1 MTRVPRRRPG
11 FTLIELLVVIAI
23 IGILMALLL
32 PAIQKVREAANK
44 MLCASNLRQIG
55 IAAHNYH
62 NDFNKLPFGH
72 IGPKVNESFQT
83 APGYGGSSEGGPNQW
98 IGHLPVLLPYLE
110 QDALGRIVSSQV
122 RFDTKANAMP
132 WWEPYPNRPN
142 YTAAKNALKM
152 LRCPADGGTTAGFT
166 TLGIHYYNRASDGRA
181 TISVWYE
188 DYVGVE
194 TFKPFGKTNYVG
206 VGGSGK
212 GSSSFY
218 AKYEGLLCNRSETTL
233 GQASSADG
241 TSNTLLYGEVSGQN
255 SWWVPQSPLRG
266 DVIQNSWMG
275 SGSLPT
281 IWGMDRGDKAWF
293 IQFSSFHAG
302 GVQFC
307 FGDGA
312 VRTIR
317 FGDTKTSGTTDWYV
331 LMQLGGLRDGL
342 NADTTS
348 ILD

>member
-1 MTRVPRRRPG
+1 MYRASRLRPG

-62 NDFNKLPFGH
+62 NDFNKLPPGH
-72 IGPKVNESFQT
+72 LGPTVNESFQT
-83 APGYGGSSEGGPNQW
+83 APGYGGTSEGGPNQW
-98 IGHLPVLLPYLE
+98 VGHLPMVLPYME
-110 QDALGRIVSSQV
+110 QDALGRIVASQV
-122 RFDTKANAMP
+122 RFDRKANALP
-132 WWEPYPNRPN
+132 WWEPYPNRAN
-142 YTAAKNALKM
+142 YTAAKTPLKM
-152 LRCPADGGTTAGFT
+152 YRCPADGGGVAGFT
-166 TLGIHYYNRASDGRA
+166 VLGIHYYNRASDGRA
-181 TISVWYE
+181 TLSVWYE

-194 TFKPFGKTNYVG
+194 SFKPFGKTNYVG
-206 VGGSGK
+206 VGGAGK
-212 GSSSFY
+212 GTSSVYSR
-218 AKYEGLLCNRSETTL
+218 YEGLLCNRSEATL

-255 SWWVPQSPLRG
+255 SWWVPQDPPRD
-266 DVIQNSWMG
+266 DVIQNTWMG

-281 IWGMDRGDKAWF
+281 FYGLDRGAKSWF
-293 IQFSSFHAG
+293 VRFSSFHAG

-307 FGDGA
+307 FGDCS
-312 VRTIR
+312 VRTVR
-317 FGDTKTSGTTDWYV
+317 FGGTMTNGSPDWYV
-331 LMQLGGLRDGL
+331 LMQLGGFRDGL

-348 ILD
+348 VLD